1 MSDALPPTRTPAF
14 EARLRKRYAAEKRFR
29 VMGLGAILFSVAV
42 LLFLLVSMTLNGIG
56 GFQRVTVQVPIH
68 FGEVGMVVPAGVTD
82 RAVIVRSLES
92 QGLPNLVEFSAQAAL
107 GNEGAKQ
114 INPDAWRIVADRV
127 AADPALMLGEPTI
140 ALPVSDDLASALPPG
155 LALIDHGDHL
165 FHGRSTGTRVFQIP
179 MV

>member
-68 FGEVGMVVPAGVTD
+68 FGEVGMVVP
-82 RAVIVRSLES
+82 S
-92 QGLPNLVEFSAQAAL
+92 
-107 GNEGAKQ
+107 
-114 INPDAWRIVADRV
+114 
-127 AADPALMLGEPTI
+127 
-140 ALPVSDDLASALPPG
+140 
-155 LALIDHGDHL
+155 
-165 FHGRSTGTRVFQIP
+165 RSTPMRGALSRTGLQRIP
-179 MV
+179 H